1 MYNRPPMKH
10 LVAVLAACFGVALAI
25 LLLSSTTYFSE
36 LNDRA
41 YDWTLRIAGEMKPA
55 SPVTIV
61 AIDEESLD
69 QIGKWPWN
77 WEKLAQLLDTVQNAK
92 PRAIGVDVLLDD
104 NSPTPASDDALAA
117 AIGRVPHI
125 VLATQI
131 AEGAGGGTWVKPNP
145 KFLQPNV
152 LLGHVH
158 ADPDLD
164 GINRGI
170 YSAKQDI
177 THETFPAFSLQVLK
191 AAGLR
196 PQGDFIQK
204 VEGGEV
210 LHPEFVNIRFDG
222 GRRTFPYVSA
232 AAVLNGT
239 AREDDLKNRIVLIG
253 FTAAGMQ
260 DERFTPFSTQT
271 GQETSGVEIHANA
284 IDTFYAERPIREVSW
299 LTLLSCLFV
308 LNFTIWLLNR
318 NRQLEGFRFY
328 VLAFAT
334 IPVTVLLSVLL
345 IKYANIAL
353 PFPPFWAAVVLVVPG
368 FEVLEIIRLKRDL
381 DEKIGRLSLWDPQR
395 NGWLSPLD
403 GSDHEIQ
410 SRMERRKNL
419 LSTSQRNARWR
430 LQAIDFFNE
439 DLVRFLS
446 FNNAIL
452 GSIEDVIIV
461 ADAMGRVVYQNPAA
475 SRLSGFSKLPPPAAE
490 YLAHMLSQGDFSTA
504 LSNGVKDGMVSN
516 LTFVP
521 ASDGKR
527 YYNLAFAPIAK
538 SGIVISLHDATA
550 ERELSQAKSDMVS
563 LVSHELRTPLTSIR
577 GYSDMLVKYDLVA
590 EKGKNF
596 LATIIQESRRLN
608 DLIQSFLDIAYI
620 ESGRQKITI
629 SDVELA
635 PMLSDLAG
643 ILGPLAAAKDIRL
656 EIPNSTGDVGTGRV
670 KADRLLLHQA
680 LSNLIVNAIK
690 YSPSGTFVCLSMSN
704 GDGRVRFHVADQG
717 CGIPAEE
724 SGKIF
729 EKFYRRGNK
738 ETREQSGFGLGLAF
752 VKEVAVKHGGDVSVE
767 SEIGKGSIFTFWV
780 PNN

>member
-1 MYNRPPMKH
+1 MKH

-25 LLLSSTTYFSE
+25 LLLSWTTYFSE

-41 YDWTLRIAGEMKPA
+41 YDWTLRIAGELRPE

-61 AIDEESLD
+61 AIDEESLN
-69 QIGKWPWN
+69 QVGKWPWN
-77 WEKLAQLLDTVQNAK
+77 RERLAELFNKVQAAGPKAVGIDILLNDA
-92 PRAIGVDVLLDD
+92 
-104 NSPTPASDDALAA
+104 SPDPASDDALAG
-117 AIGRVPHI
+117 AIAGMPRI
-125 VLATQI
+125 VLGTEI
-131 AEGAGGGTWVKPNP
+131 ADRIGTWAKPNL
-145 KFLQPNV
+145 KFVQNHV

-164 GINRGI
+164 GVNRGI
-170 YSAKQDI
+170 YSAKQDAI
-177 THETFPAFSLQVLK
+177 HETFPAFSLQVLK
-191 AAGLR
+191 AAGFH
-196 PQGDFIQK
+196 PHGDFIQQ
-204 VEGGEV
+204 VGGAEV
-210 LHPEFVNIRFDG
+210 LHPEYVNIRFDG
-222 GRRTFPYVSA
+222 GRRAFPYVSA
-232 AAVLNGT
+232 AALLNGT
-239 AREDDLKNRIVLIG
+239 AKTVELKDRIVLIG
-253 FTAAGMQ
+253 FTAAGLQ
-260 DERFTPFSTQT
+260 DERFTPFSTQV

-284 IDTFYAERPIREVSW
+284 IDTFYAGRPIREVSW
-299 LTLLSCLFV
+299 AFLLAALFV
-308 LNFTIWLLNR
+308 LNFVIWMLNR

-334 IPVTVLLSVLL
+334 IPLTVILSVVLM
-345 IKYANIAL
+345 KYANLFL

-368 FEVLEIIRLKRDL
+368 FEVLEIVRVNRDL
-381 DEKIGRLSLWDPQR
+381 DEKIGRLSLWDPGR
-395 NGWLSPLD
+395 NGWLSPLE
-403 GSDHEIQ
+403 GGEVEME

-419 LSTSQRNARWR
+419 LATRQRNARWR
-430 LQAIDFFNE
+430 LQALDFFNE

-461 ADAMGRVVYQNPAA
+461 ADAGGRVVYQNPAA
-475 SRLSGFSKLPPPAAE
+475 ARLSGYSKTPPAAAE
-490 YLAHMLSQGDFSTA
+490 YLANVLNKRDFGTP
-504 LSNGVKDGMVSN
+504 LNDVLTNGVASST
-516 LTFVP
+516 TFIP
-521 ASDGKR
+521 GGDGKH
-527 YYNLAFAPIAK
+527 YYNATFAPIGK

-550 ERELSQAKSDMVS
+550 EHELSQAKNDMVS

-620 ESGRQKITI
+620 ESGRQKITMTEF
-629 SDVELA
+629 ELA
-635 PMLSDLAG
+635 PMLSDLTS
-643 ILGPLAAAKDIRL
+643 ILGPLATAKDIRL
-656 EIPNSTGDVGTGRV
+656 EIPNSTGLQVSGRV
-670 KADRLLLHQA
+670 RADRLLLHQA
-680 LSNLIVNAIK
+680 LSNLIINAIK

-724 SGKIF
+724 SSKIF

-738 ETREQSGFGLGLAF
+738 ETREQAGFGLGLAF

-767 SEIGKGSIFTFWV
+767 SELGKGSIFTFWV
-780 PNN
+780 PN